1 MPYPFTPVHN
11 LLGII
16 ILQNTARKRMIIRY
30 NTPPAIKPIAGVCFP
45 QANQAL
51 LVVLSNILLTHMG
64 IFDILLMAIDL
75 Q

>member
-1 MPYPFTPVHN
+1 
-11 LLGII
+11 
-16 ILQNTARKRMIIRY
+16 MIIRY